1 MTKLIFTIGFILL
14 LLGAGFYFGIL
25 YKTMHP
31 DIAEQPLPTPA
42 EKWEVPAKVTT
53 EEIIAKHIT
62 VYDTVLVK
70 QPIPTLSRQY
80 VGIPEQ
86 LASRRV
92 RKDPIATNLTVATF
106 PLRFSRE
113 GASFQADITYRYSDK
128 TFVIENPYFTAP
140 KAKVIYKDKLF
151 KFGSACGLLT
161 DSEEYSAY
169 FQPVIVSVWRFD
181 IYPTILISDKVSYGL
196 GVGIGW

>member
-70 QPIPTLSRQY
+70 QPVQNRHKLTRGL
-80 VGIPEQ
+80 VGKAEH
-86 LASRRV
+86 L
-92 RKDPIATNLTVATF
+92 TNQIVATF

-128 TFVIENPYFTAP
+128 TFVIENPFFTAP